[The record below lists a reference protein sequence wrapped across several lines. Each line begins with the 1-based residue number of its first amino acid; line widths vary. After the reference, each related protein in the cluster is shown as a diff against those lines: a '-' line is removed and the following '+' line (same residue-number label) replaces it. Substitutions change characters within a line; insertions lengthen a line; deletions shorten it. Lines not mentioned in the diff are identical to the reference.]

1 MEQKPVRICDTI
13 LRDAHQS
20 LLATRMRTD
29 DMIGTPAMPIAEKLD
44 QVGYWSVEM
53 WGGATFDSAMRFLN
67 EDPWERIRRL
77 KAKMPR
83 TPFQMLLRGQ
93 NIVGYKHYPDDVLER
108 FVVKAHENGIDVFR
122 IFDALN
128 DVRNMRRAM
137 EVVRREG
144 AHVQAAI
151 SYTISPVHSVDAFVQ
166 MARILEEIGTDTICI
181 KDMAGLLSPYVAYE
195 LVSRLKAECRAP
207 IQLHTH
213 YTSGMAMATVL
224 KAIEAGVDIVDTA
237 ISSLAMVTSQ
247 PPTETLVRIL
257 QESPRDTGLD
267 LNLLAEISSYFA
279 EVRKKYA
286 AFESGIV
293 GVDVNV
299 LQFQIPGGMLSN
311 LVSQLREQGAEDRY
325 AEVLA
330 EVPRV
335 RQELG
340 YPPLVTPS
348 SQIVGTQATLNVVL
362 GERYKA
368 IPAEVKNYV
377 RGYYGRP
384 PASIDPQVQKKVIG
398 DEQPIDCRPADLLP
412 PGMEQARQE
421 IGELAQSEEDVLSYA
436 LFPQVARPFL
446 ERRAKGSAAKEALV
460 AAIAAQLVAQATQS
474 AEAARHERA
483 AAPEKPGTAPS
494 PWKTAWRPQAG
505 HWGGL
510 IDGAGG
516 SR

>member
-1 MEQKPVRICDTI
+1 MKNRPLGICDTI

-29 DMIGTPAMPIAEKLD
+29 DMLPIAEKLD

-67 EDPWERIRRL
+67 EDPWERIRKL
-77 KAKMPR
+77 KAKMPN

-93 NIVGYKHYPDDVLER
+93 NVVGYKHYPDDVLER

-128 DVRNMRRAM
+128 DVRNMRKAA
-137 EVVRREG
+137 EFVKREG
-144 AHVQAAI
+144 ALAEMSI
-151 SYTISPVHSVDAFVQ
+151 CYTISPVHNVDSFVD
-166 MARILEEIGTDTICI
+166 MAHVLEDMGADTICI

-195 LVSRLKAECRAP
+195 LVGRLKSEIKVP
-207 IQLHTH
+207 IHLHTH

-224 KAIEAGVDIVDTA
+224 KAVEAEVDIVDTA
-237 ISSLAMVTSQ
+237 ISALAMVTSQ
-247 PPTETLVRIL
+247 PPSETLVRIL

-267 LNLLAEISSYFA
+267 LNLLVEISNYFA

-286 AFESGIV
+286 AFESGMK
-293 GVDVNV
+293 GVDVRV

-325 AEVLA
+325 AEVLE

-335 RQELG
+335 REEMG
-340 YPPLVTPS
+340 FPPLVTPS

-362 GERYKA
+362 GERYKV
-368 IPAEVKNYV
+368 IPAEIKNYV
-377 RGYYGRP
+377 RGFYGRP
-384 PASIDPQVQKKVIG
+384 PTTIDPEIKKKAIG
-398 DEQPIDCRPADLLP
+398 DEEPIDCRPADLIP
-412 PGMEQARQE
+412 PGLEQARDE
-421 IGELAQSEEDVLSYA
+421 IGDLADTEEDVISYA

-446 ERRAKGSAAKEALV
+446 ERRKKGGGAREALV
-460 AAIAAQLVAQATQS
+460 AAVAALVVQQHQQKPS
-474 AEAARHERA
+474 MAADRA
-483 AAPEKPGTAPS
+483 GISTS
-494 PWKTAWRPQAG
+494 PWRMAWRPQRG
-505 HWGGL
+505 RWGGL

-516 SR
+516 AR

>member
-1 MEQKPVRICDTI
+1 MELGPVRICDTI

-29 DMIGTPAMPIAEKLD
+29 DMLPIAD
-44 QVGYWSVEM
+44 QLERVGFWSVEM

-67 EDPWERIRRL
+67 EDPWERIRKL
-77 KAKMPR
+77 KARMPT

-93 NIVGYKHYPDDVLER
+93 NVVGYKHYPDDVLER
-108 FVVKAHENGIDVFR
+108 FVVKARDNGIDVFR

-128 DVRNMRRAM
+128 DVRNMQKAM
-137 EVVRREG
+137 EFVKREG
-144 AHVQAAI
+144 ALAEMALC
-151 SYTISPVHSVDAFVQ
+151 YTISPVHSVDAFVQ
-166 MARILEEIGTDTICI
+166 MAHVLEDMGADTICI
-181 KDMAGLLSPYVAYE
+181 KDMAGLLSPYVAHE
-195 LVSRLKAECRAP
+195 LVGRLKSEIRVP
-207 IQLHTH
+207 IHLHTH
-213 YTSGMAMATVL
+213 YTSGMAMAAVL
-224 KAIEAGVDIVDTA
+224 KAVEAGVDIVDTA

-267 LNLLAEISSYFA
+267 LSLLADISHYFA

-286 AFESGIV
+286 AFESGMK

-335 RQELG
+335 RAEMG
-340 YPPLVTPS
+340 FPPLVTPS
-348 SQIVGTQATLNVVL
+348 SQIVGTQATLNVIL

-368 IPAEVKNYV
+368 IPAEIKNYV

-384 PASIDPQVQKKVIG
+384 PAAISPEIKQMVIG
-398 DEQPIDCRPADLLP
+398 DEEPIDCRPADLIK
-412 PGMEQARQE
+412 PGLEQARTE
-421 IGELAQSEEDVLSYA
+421 IGDLAETEEDVISYA

-446 ERRAKGSAAKEALV
+446 ERRREGGGARESLV
-460 AAIAAQLVAQATQS
+460 AAVAALVVQRIEHRPKTALEKAGVS
-474 AEAARHERA
+474 A
-483 AAPEKPGTAPS
+483 S
-494 PWKTAWRPQAG
+494 PWKLAWRPRSG
-505 HWGGL
+505 RWGGL

-516 SR
+516 AR

>member
-29 DMIGTPAMPIAEKLD
+29 DMLPIAGELD
-44 QVGYWSVEM
+44 KVGFWSVEM

-67 EDPWERIRRL
+67 EDPWERIRKL
-77 KAKMPR
+77 KAKMPN

-93 NIVGYKHYPDDVLER
+93 NVVGYKHYPDDVLDR

-128 DVRNMRRAM
+128 DVRNMRKAM
-137 EVVRREG
+137 EFVKREG
-144 AHVQAAI
+144 ALAEMSI
-151 SYTISPVHSVDAFVQ
+151 CYTISPVHSVDAFVQ
-166 MARILEEIGTDTICI
+166 MAHVLEDMGADTICI

-195 LVSRLKAECRAP
+195 LVGRLKTEIQVP
-207 IQLHTH
+207 IHLHTH
-213 YTSGMAMATVL
+213 YTSGMAMAAVL
-224 KAIEAGVDIVDTA
+224 KAVEAGVDIVDTA
-237 ISSLAMVTSQ
+237 ISALAMVTSQ

-267 LNLLAEISSYFA
+267 LDLLADISHYFA

-286 AFESGIV
+286 AFESGMQ

-325 AEVLA
+325 AEVLE

-335 RQELG
+335 REEMG
-340 YPPLVTPS
+340 FPPLVTPS
-348 SQIVGTQATLNVVL
+348 SQLVGTQATLNVVL
-362 GERYKA
+362 GERYKV
-368 IPAEVKNYV
+368 IPGEIKNYV

-384 PASIDPQVQKKVIG
+384 PAPIDPEIRKKAIG
-398 DEQPIDCRPADLLP
+398 NEEPIDCRPADLIP
-412 PGMEQARQE
+412 AGMEQARTE
-421 IGELAQSEEDVLSYA
+421 IGDLAESEEDIISYA

-446 ERRAKGSAAKEALV
+446 ERRKKGGAGREALV
-460 AAIAAQLVAQATQS
+460 AAVAALLVQQYESRPART
-474 AEAARHERA
+474 AEKA
-483 AAPEKPGTAPS
+483 GVSLS
-494 PWKTAWRPQAG
+494 PWKMAWRPQRG
-505 HWGGL
+505 RWVTL

-516 SR
+516 AR

>member
-1 MEQKPVRICDTI
+1 MENNPVRICDTI

-29 DMIGTPAMPIAEKLD
+29 DMIGTDDMPIAEKLD

-67 EDPWERIRRL
+67 EDPWERIRKL
-77 KAKMPR
+77 KAKMPN

-93 NIVGYKHYPDDVLER
+93 NVVGYKHYPDDVLER
-108 FVVKAHENGIDVFR
+108 FVVKARENGIDVFR

-128 DVRNMRRAM
+128 DVRNMKKAL
-137 EVVRREG
+137 EFVKREG
-144 AHVQAAI
+144 GLAEM
-151 SYTISPVHSVDAFVQ
+151 SLCYTISPVHDVDSFVE
-166 MARILEEIGTDTICI
+166 MAHVMEDMGADTICI
-181 KDMAGLLSPYVAYE
+181 KDMAGLLSPYVAHE
-195 LVSRLKAECRAP
+195 LVGRLKDEIEAP
-207 IQLHTH
+207 IHLHTH
-213 YTSGMAMATVL
+213 YTSGMAMAAVL

-257 QESPRDTGLD
+257 QESPRDTCLD
-267 LNLLAEISSYFA
+267 LNLLAEISNYFA

-286 AFESGIV
+286 AFESGMK
-293 GVDVNV
+293 GVDVRV

-325 AEVLA
+325 AEVLE

-335 RQELG
+335 REEMG
-340 YPPLVTPS
+340 FPPLVTPS
-348 SQIVGTQATLNVVL
+348 SQIVGTQATLNVML
-362 GERYKA
+362 GERYKV
-368 IPAEVKNYV
+368 IPAEIKNYV

-384 PASIDPQVQKKVIG
+384 PAPIDPEIKRKAIG
-398 DEQPIDCRPADLLP
+398 DEESIDCRPADLIP
-412 PGMEQARQE
+412 PGMEQARAE
-421 IGELAQSEEDVLSYA
+421 IGDLAQSEEDVISYA

-446 ERRAKGSAAKEALV
+446 ERRARGGGDREALV
-460 AAIAAQLVAQATQS
+460 AAIAALVVQQYEHRPKAVIEK
-474 AEAARHERA
+474 AE
-483 AAPEKPGTAPS
+483 GTIS
-494 PWKTAWRPQAG
+494 PWKMAWRPRASR
-505 HWGGL
+505 WGGL

-516 SR
+516 AR

>member
-1 MEQKPVRICDTI
+1 MDNNPVRICDTI

-29 DMIGTPAMPIAEKLD
+29 DMLPIAEKLD

-67 EDPWERIRRL
+67 EDPWERIRKL
-77 KAKMPR
+77 KARMPN

-93 NIVGYKHYPDDVLER
+93 NVVGYKHYPDDVLER
-108 FVVKAHENGIDVFR
+108 FVVRAHENGIHVFR
-122 IFDALN
+122 VFDALN

-137 EVVRREG
+137 EVVVREG
-144 AHVQAAI
+144 AHAQGAI
-151 SYTISPVHSVDAFVQ
+151 CYTISPVHNVDTFVG
-166 MARILEEIGTDTICI
+166 MAHVLEDMGADTVCI

-195 LVSRLKAECRAP
+195 LVSRLKDEIQVP
-207 IQLHTH
+207 IHLHTH
-213 YTSGMAMATVL
+213 YTSGMAMAAVL
-224 KAIEAGVDIVDTA
+224 KAVEAGVDIVDTA

-257 QESPRDTGLD
+257 QELPRDTGLD
-267 LNLLAEISSYFA
+267 LNLLAEISHYFA

-286 AFESGIV
+286 AFESGMK

-325 AEVLA
+325 AEVLE

-335 RQELG
+335 REEMG
-340 YPPLVTPS
+340 FPPLVTPS
-348 SQIVGTQATLNVVL
+348 SQLVGTQATLNVVL
-362 GERYKA
+362 GERYKV
-368 IPAEVKNYV
+368 IPAEIKNYV

-384 PASIDPQVQKKVIG
+384 PAPIDPEIKRKAIG
-398 DEQPIDCRPADLLP
+398 DEDPIDCRPADLIP
-412 PGMEQARQE
+412 PGLEQARTE
-421 IGELAQSEEDVLSYA
+421 IGDLAQSEEDVLSYA

-446 ERRAKGSAAKEALV
+446 ERRRDGGGGREALV
-460 AAIAAQLVAQATQS
+460 AAVAAMVVQQY
-474 AEAARHERA
+474 ERRPA
-483 AAPEKPGTAPS
+483 AAVEKAGISVS
-494 PWKTAWRPQAG
+494 PWKVAWRPQRG
-505 HWGGL
+505 RWGGL
-510 IDGAGG
+510 VDGAGG
-516 SR
+516 AR

>member
-1 MEQKPVRICDTI
+1 MENKPVGICDTI

-29 DMIGTPAMPIAEKLD
+29 DMLPIAEKLD

-67 EDPWERIRRL
+67 EDPWERIRKL
-77 KAKMPR
+77 KAKMPN

-93 NIVGYKHYPDDVLER
+93 NVVGYKHYPDDVLER

-128 DVRNMRRAM
+128 DIRNMEKAL
-137 EVVRREG
+137 EFVKREG
-144 AHVQAAI
+144 GIAEM
-151 SYTISPVHSVDAFVQ
+151 SLCYTISPVHNVEAFVE
-166 MARILEEIGTDTICI
+166 MAHAMEDMGADTLCI

-195 LVSRLKAECRAP
+195 LVGRLKAEIEVP
-207 IQLHTH
+207 IHLHTH
-213 YTSGMAMATVL
+213 YTSGMAMAAVL

-267 LNLLAEISSYFA
+267 LNLLVEISNYFA

-286 AFESGIV
+286 AFESGMK
-293 GVDVNV
+293 GVDVRV

-325 AEVLA
+325 GDVLE

-335 RQELG
+335 REEMG
-340 YPPLVTPS
+340 FPPLVTPS
-348 SQIVGTQATLNVVL
+348 SQLVGTQATLNVIL
-362 GERYKA
+362 GERYKV
-368 IPAEVKNYV
+368 IPAEIKNYV

-384 PASIDPQVQKKVIG
+384 PAPIDPEIQKKAIG
-398 DEQPIDCRPADLLP
+398 DEKPIDCRPADLIP
-412 PGMEQARQE
+412 SGMEQARTE
-421 IGELAQSEEDVLSYA
+421 IGDLARSEEDVISYA

-446 ERRAKGSAAKEALV
+446 ERQQNGGGAKEALV
-460 AAIAAQLVAQATQS
+460 AAVAALVVQRY
-474 AEAARHERA
+474 ECKPAAAAERA
-483 AAPEKPGTAPS
+483 GLSLS
-494 PWKTAWRPQAG
+494 PWKMSWRPQG
-505 HWGGL
+505 GRWSGL

-516 SR
+516 AR